1 MVDMNSISQEDFN
14 KAMDNASRMAVLDG
28 LKTDP
33 IFKKQFIELLNK
45 KNDSDKDIFV
55 DILQPAKE
63 VDDDKMKYTIVTGKK
78 KSEFSFTSLGELSIS
93 RRLLRSLY
101 ELLTKMDKEGTLK

>member
-1 MVDMNSISQEDFN
+1 MYSDEIGSRAKYAIIDALENNSQFRE
-14 KAMDNASRMAVLDG
+14 
-28 LKTDP
+28 
-33 IFKKQFIELLNK
+33 QFIELLNK
-45 KNDSDKDIFV
+45 KDDSDKDIFV